1 MFKNLLN
8 AIDTISIIAT
18 LHRVKLEMV
27 KLGLEFENEISESL
41 IKRFKREIQKGK
53 KVDTDIYEL
62 QVIKISK
69 AKSIIGYL
77 LVKKNP
83 LSVGTS
89 KKQKRSKDHKRELIF
104 AGLHQPH
111 LKTNQEHIKNSFS
124 VIAELITDCKVNSID
139 FSVDGYST
147 IPIVKHQ
154 ISYLNYVFRD
164 YVNHLSR
171 VEHFEN
177 SYYIN
182 NPLSPYNLNFEFE
195 RVLVYDKCLKHK
207 LNGKYLNWKRLEVT
221 VKINNQKLSAS
232 LLFEIQE
239 SVSHLSLCFFNE
251 FYYDAEP
258 LKKQIELMKI
268 RD

>member
-18 LHRVKLEMV
+18 LHRVKIEMV
-27 KLGLEFENEISESL
+27 KLDLEFENEVSESL

-53 KVDTDIYEL
+53 KVDTNIYEL

-83 LSVGTS
+83 LSVVTS
-89 KKQKRSKDHKRELIF
+89 KKQKRSKDHKRELVF

-124 VIAELITDCKVNSID
+124 VIAELIKACKVNSID
-139 FSVDGYST
+139 FSIDGYAN

-154 ISYLNYVFRD
+154 VSYLDYVFRD

-171 VEHFEN
+171 TEHYEN

-182 NPLSPYNLNFEFE
+182 NPISPYNPNFVFE

-221 VKINNQKLSAS
+221 VNINQKLSAS
-232 LLFEIQE
+232 LLYEIQE
-239 SVSHLSLCFFNE
+239 SVSHLSLCFFNQ
-251 FYYDAEP
+251 FKYDDEP
-258 LKKQIELMKI
+258 LKKQIELMKM